1 MNVVFFR
8 LRDILWNI
16 SQDNH
21 DDSLCKK
28 NCKENRKLF
37 KHNHICQYSLAGQQ
51 TKPSKI
57 KALLDK
63 KSFELH
69 TPSPQQRLW
78 NRKNV
83 EDQELAKFDLKVAQF
98 KTMEVEVREGRRTVE
113 DLQRL
118 KIELYEM

>member
-21 DDSLCKK
+21 DESLCKK

-63 KSFELH
+63 KSFELD

-78 NRKNV
+78 NRSNV
-83 EDQELAKFDLKVAQF
+83 EDQELVKFDLMTAQYKAMEF
-98 KTMEVEVREGRRTVE
+98 EVQEGGRTME
-113 DLQRL
+113 DLKQL
-118 KIELYEM
+118 KIKLDKM